1 MYRLERAKET
11 LEEVESHIQSEFWNT
26 AVNRLYYACFY
37 AVSALLADKEIFAKT
52 HLGTRQMFAL
62 HFVKTGIISKDAG
75 KFYTDIFDL
84 RHTGDYEDFFDHG
97 KEDVIEL
104 FIPAKALITRIE
116 EVLSTK

>member
-1 MYRLERAKET
+1 M
-11 LEEVESHIQSEFWNT
+11 
-26 AVNRLYYACFY
+26 
-37 AVSALLADKEIFAKT
+37 LADKEIFAKT
-52 HLGTRQMFAL
+52 HLGTRQMFAV